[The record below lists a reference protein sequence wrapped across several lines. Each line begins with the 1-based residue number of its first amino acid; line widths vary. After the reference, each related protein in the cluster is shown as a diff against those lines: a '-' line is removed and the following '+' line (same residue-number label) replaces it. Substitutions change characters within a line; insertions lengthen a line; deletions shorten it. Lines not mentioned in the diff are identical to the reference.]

1 MAKVKKWFKTNIELP
16 LKANGIFISLETV
29 RVNNSLKKPGSVFLE
44 MARTAYSSGADYFYR
59 VNDDTEMKDTWPALF
74 VHSLQSLGK
83 PFGAVGPKC
92 NQGNQKIL
100 THDFTSRLHMEIF
113 EMNYYPPQLVD
124 WWMDD
129 WISYVYGK
137 RRTFKAQNVHVI
149 HHTGAHGQRY
159 EVDQSNEALLVNL
172 IQQGKG
178 KIRKWMLQQGPQ
190 LISEDILREFDSDVF
205 EANYDHT
212 DIPVILEPSTGLIL
226 SSSKPQP
233 DAITSATATTSKI
246 TGSTQ
251 VSTPDVSSSESSSSA
266 STTSVTTALLDSLL
280 DASVQEDSAG
290 LSQSQ
295 GRGGRGVRRQRAN
308 RKGKKGNK
316 LRLQEE

>member
-1 MAKVKKWFKTNIELP
+1 MELP
-16 LKANGIFISLETV
+16 LKNNGIFITLETV
-29 RVNNSLKKPGSVFLE
+29 RVNNSLKKPGPVFLE
-44 MARTAYSSGADYFYR
+44 MARRAYNVGADYFYR

-74 VHSLQSLGK
+74 VHSLQALGR

-137 RRTFKAQNVHVI
+137 KRTFKAQNVHVI

-159 EVDQSNEALLVNL
+159 EVDRSNEGLLTNL

-178 KIRKWMLQQGPQ
+178 KIRKWMLQQGASV
-190 LISEDILREFDSDVF
+190 ISEDVLRDFDTDVF
-205 EANYDHT
+205 EPNYEHI
-212 DIPVILEPSTGLIL
+212 DIPVLLDPQNGLIL
-226 SSSKPQP
+226 SSQAK
-233 DAITSATATTSKI
+233 
-246 TGSTQ
+246 
-251 VSTPDVSSSESSSSA
+251 SA
-266 STTSVTTALLDSLL
+266 STVVEVASVDTRTSEKVPTISMGDQASTTAKRNALLDSVL
-280 DASVQEDSAG
+280 DGAM
-290 LSQSQ
+290 QSDPEAVID
-295 GRGGRGVRRQRAN
+295 RAGRGVRRQRNN
-308 RKGKKGNK
+308 RKGRRGNK
-316 LRLQEE
+316 LRLQGDGGDAGGSGYEG

>member
-1 MAKVKKWFKTNIELP
+1 MAKVKKWFKANVELP
-16 LKANGIFISLETV
+16 LKANGIFITLETV
-29 RVNNSLKKPGSVFLE
+29 KVNNSLKKPGPVFLE
-44 MARTAYSSGADYFYR
+44 MARQAYNSGADYFYR
-59 VNDDTEMKDTWPALF
+59 VNDDTEMKDSWPALF

-159 EVDQSNEALLVNL
+159 EVDHSNEALLVNL

-190 LISEDILREFDSDVF
+190 VISESILRDFDSDVF
-205 EANYDHT
+205 EANYDHI
-212 DIPVILEPSTGLIL
+212 DIPVLLDPQNGLIL
-226 SSSKPQP
+226 SSPSKGGN
-233 DAITSATATTSKI
+233 AEA
-246 TGSTQ
+246 
-251 VSTPDVSSSESSSSA
+251 SSSTKQGGA
-266 STTSVTTALLDSLL
+266 TGGTSIDSKVDTVLTDNRLDSAL
-280 DASVQEDSAG
+280 DAAINEDPSALSV
-290 LSQSQ
+290 

-308 RKGKKGNK
+308 RKARRGNK
-316 LRLQEE
+316 LRLQEEPGAEAYSTEA